1 MSIIVP
7 FFSNITISEKN
18 EEKTEEDSIIT
29 EEEIQTIMKTKK
41 ALEAQNLVSGLGE
54 NGLYYVNK
62 VEYLSELIM
71 IIDVYPFFDQE
82 EWENLP

>member
-41 ALEAQNLVSGLGE
+41 ALEAQN
-54 NGLYYVNK
+54 GLYYVNK